1 MRSAARQWLSHRSL
15 IGLRLLRWMVLWWN
29 GHPESWLWAMACIG
43 KPAMAQRLGT
53 IPQFQVACVLH
64 KNTWPSFQPLKLAN
78 VVQVS
83 VGNESCMSYQ
93 DIKRGSWEWRPAQ
106 LLPRKMLAPNSSFNW
121 LASLA
126 TSVLQKQYNT
136 NCVQL
141 PVWPCFDLDSLNQGR
156 RMMRGWRVASQS
168 TWVAGIGPFRN
179 RCSNMRRPTSQL
191 TRSWRSQRSWWRTL
205 A

>member
-1 MRSAARQWLSHRSL
+1 MGKACETESYLYEISSTQWLSHRSL
-15 IGLRLLRWMVLWWN
+15 IGLRLLCWMVLWWN
-29 GHPESWLWAMACIG
+29 GHPESSLWAMGCIG

-53 IPQFQVACVLH
+53 SPQFQLALVLH

-78 VVQVS
+78 CGAGDHGSGDWPNYCQERRLPQIVQWSGLQVS
-83 VGNESCMSYQ
+83 
-93 DIKRGSWEWRPAQ
+93 WHQ
-106 LLPRKMLAPNSSFNW
+106 LAK
-121 LASLA
+121 
-126 TSVLQKQYNT
+126 VYT

-156 RMMRGWRVASQS
+156 RRMRGWRVASQS

-191 TRSWRSQRSWWRTL
+191 TIS
-205 A
+205 